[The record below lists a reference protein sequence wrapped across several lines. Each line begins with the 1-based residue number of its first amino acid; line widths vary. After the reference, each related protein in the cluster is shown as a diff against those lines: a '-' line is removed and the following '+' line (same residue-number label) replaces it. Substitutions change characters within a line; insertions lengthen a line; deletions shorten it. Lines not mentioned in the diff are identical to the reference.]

1 LIIARYKT
9 AGVTATIAIIMNGL
23 LLWAGLVLLGAT
35 LTLPGIAGII
45 LNMGIAVDS
54 NVLIFERIKEE
65 IARGNT
71 LRKAVEYGYKRVL
84 SAVYDTHATLLVAA
98 LILFQFSSGPV
109 KGFATTLTIGTIAS
123 FLSNV
128 YYSKVMID
136 ILAKLRM
143 LKL

>member
-1 LIIARYKT
+1 
-9 AGVTATIAIIMNGL
+9 M
-23 LLWAGLVLLGAT
+23 
-35 LTLPGIAGII
+35 
-45 LNMGIAVDS
+45 
-54 NVLIFERIKEE
+54 
-65 IARGNT
+65 
-71 LRKAVEYGYKRVL
+71 L

-143 LKL
+143 LKI